1 MAIKQAA
8 KKVAAPARKFAT
20 KVIEPKPVPKAKPAP
35 VVDITKEVQAAAKSL
50 APAIARLNKALT
62 GLNPSEYAVGTVC
75 DMLGELNDVAKL
87 VPNLN
92 AQFHDILDPTIKV
105 LEEHFVKTLAVGE
118 ASGVQGMRRRVQVS
132 ESVVPTVD
140 NWPKLYAHILKT
152 KSFDLLNR
160 AVNRAA
166 VAARWDA
173 KKQVPGVG
181 KFNHKKVSVTK
192 LRGK

>member
-1 MAIKQAA
+1 MATKKAA
-8 KKVAAPARKFAT
+8 KKVAARKFAT

-35 VVDITKEVQAAAKSL
+35 VVDISKEVQAAAKAL
-50 APAIARLNKALT
+50 APALVRLTKALT
-62 GLNPSEYAVGTVC
+62 GLDPQDYAVGTVC
-75 DMLGELNDVAKL
+75 DLLGELNDVAKM

-92 AQFHDILDPTIKV
+92 AQFNDILDPTIKA
-105 LEEHFVKTLAVGE
+105 LDEHFIKTLAVGE

-132 ESVVPTVD
+132 ESVIPTVD
-140 NWPKLYAHILKT
+140 NWPKFYAHIAKT

-166 VAARWDA
+166 VTARWEV

-181 KFNHKKVSVTK
+181 KFHHKKVSVTK